1 MKNLLNNLL
10 NWVLKKGSSETKKD
24 QAWEEKDQ
32 AWEKK
37 DQVKGTKLVQKRTK
51 LSEKD
56 QVKGS
61 KLREKEQAGSKKDQ
75 VKRTKL
81 EQKGNKLGEKGTS
94 LEMNPC
100 VRGSEMNPCVMGSEV
115 MSVKGSEAVSANHA
129 LITQLS
135 RNNHPISLRAIRYAA
150 VLFMV
155 LMVGIGQAWG
165 M

>member
-24 QAWEEKDQ
+24 Q
-32 AWEKK
+32 
-37 DQVKGTKLVQKRTK
+37 VKRTK
-51 LSEKD
+51 L
-56 QVKGS
+56 VKRS
-61 KLREKEQAGSKKDQ
+61 KLEKAGSEVREVRGSEL

-81 EQKGNKLGEKGTS
+81 E
-94 LEMNPC
+94 MDPC
-100 VRGSEMNPCVMGSEV
+100 VRGSEAM
-115 MSVKGSEAVSANHA
+115 SANHA

-155 LMVGIGQAWG
+155 LMVGVGQAWG
-165 M
+165 

>member
-24 QAWEEKDQ
+24 Q
-32 AWEKK
+32 
-37 DQVKGTKLVQKRTK
+37 
-51 LSEKD
+51 
-56 QVKGS
+56 
-61 KLREKEQAGSKKDQ
+61 

-81 EQKGNKLGEKGTS
+81 VKRSKLEKAGS
-94 LEMNPC
+94 EVRE
-100 VRGSEMNPCVMGSEV
+100 VRGSEA
-115 MSVKGSEAVSANHA
+115 MSVKGSEAMSAKGSEAMSANHA

-155 LMVGIGQAWG
+155 LMVGVGQAWG
-165 M
+165 

>member
-24 QAWEEKDQ
+24 QAW
-32 AWEKK
+32 
-37 DQVKGTKLVQKRTK
+37 G
-51 LSEKD
+51 
-56 QVKGS
+56 
-61 KLREKEQAGSKKDQ
+61 EKEQAGSKKDQ

-81 EQKGNKLGEKGTS
+81 SEKDQAWEEKEQAGSKKDQVKGSKLVQKRTKLEKAGS
-94 LEMNPC
+94 EVREVMGSEARE
-100 VRGSEMNPCVMGSEV
+100 VRGSEAM
-115 MSVKGSEAVSANHA
+115 SANHA

-155 LMVGIGQAWG
+155 LMVGVGQMWG
-165 M
+165 